1 MIITKKHL
9 PRRTFL
15 RGVGATLALPLLD
28 GMIPA
33 FTAVGKAAARPAVRM
48 GTFYLPN
55 GMIMPNWTPKTVGAD
70 FEFSPTLKALEPF
83 RDRVLV
89 ISGLNSEP
97 AKALPDEGQGDHS
110 RGPGSF
116 LTGAHIKKSEG
127 ADIRSGVSLDQIA
140 ARELGKETQLASLEI
155 GLDSSEFPGA
165 CDIGYSCAYSG
176 TVSWRDATTPLPMEN
191 DPRRV
196 FERLFGA
203 SDSTDPRERRIQLE
217 KQRSLLDSVIP
228 DMNRLV
234 AGLGS
239 GDRVKLTQYLDS
251 VRDIER
257 RIQMT
262 EAQNS
267 KELPLMEQPGG
278 TPATFTEHVEI
289 MCDLLLLAFQ
299 TDMTRIF
306 TFMLGRE
313 QTGRVFPEIGI
324 PDGHHGLSHHGG
336 DPAKMAK
343 VSTINA
349 YAVQQF
355 AKFVEKLRTTP
366 DGDGSLLDHSMI
378 MYGAGISD
386 GNLHN
391 HNDLPILLV
400 GGGGGQIRGGRHLKY
415 APDTPL
421 MNLGATL
428 LDKMGIPFEHL
439 GDANGKLAELSAIS

>member
-1 MIITKKHL
+1 MIITGKCL

-15 RGVGATLALPLLD
+15 RGVGAALALPLLD
-28 GMIPA
+28 GMLPA
-33 FTAVGKAAARPAVRM
+33 GRAATASPLRLGI
-48 GTFYLPN
+48 FYIPN
-55 GMIMPNWTPKTVGAD
+55 GVIVRDWTPKTFGPD
-70 FEFSPTLKALEPF
+70 FEFSPILRPLEPL

-89 ISGLNSEP
+89 LSGLNCEP
-97 AKALPDEGQGDHS
+97 AKAIRDEGQGDHS

-127 ADIRSGVSLDQIA
+127 AEIRSGVSLDQIA
-140 ARELGKETQLASLEI
+140 AKELGKQTQVPSLEI

-176 TVSWRDATTPLPMEN
+176 TIAWRDATSPLPMEN

-203 SDSTDPRERRIQLE
+203 SDSTDPRDRKMRLE
-217 KQRSLLDSVIP
+217 QERSLLDSVMS
-228 DMNRLV
+228 DANRL
-234 AGLGS
+234 AGKLGS
-239 GDRVKLTQYLDS
+239 GDRVKLSQYLDS

-257 RIQMT
+257 RVQLT
-262 EAQNS
+262 EAQS
-267 KELPLMEQPGG
+267 SRELPLMQQPSSGI
-278 TPATFTEHVEI
+278 PATFTEHVEI
-289 MCDLLLLAFQ
+289 MSDLLLLAFQ

-313 QTGRVFPEIGI
+313 QTGRVYPEIGV
-324 PDGHHGLSHHGG
+324 PDGHHGLTHHGG
-336 DPAKMAK
+336 DPVKMAK
-343 VSTINA
+343 VSKINA
-349 YAVQQF
+349 HQIEML
-355 AKFVEKLRTTP
+355 AKFAEKMRKTP

-378 MYGAGISD
+378 LYGGGISD

-391 HNDLPILLV
+391 HNDLPILV
-400 GGGGGQIRGGRHLKY
+400 VGSGGGIKGGRHLKY

-428 LDKMGIPFEHL
+428 LGKMGIPFEHL
-439 GDANGKLAELSAIS
+439 GDANGTLKELTNVA

>member
-1 MIITKKHL
+1 MIITKTFL

-28 GMIPA
+28 GMFPA
-33 FTAVGKAAARPAVRM
+33 FTSIAKAAAKPAMRLGVW
-48 GTFYLPN
+48 YLPN
-55 GMIMPNWTPKTVGAD
+55 GVIIPSWTPKAIGSGY
-70 FEFSPTLKALEPF
+70 EFSPILKPLEPL
-83 RDRVLV
+83 RDHVLV
-89 ISGLNSEP
+89 LSGLNSEP

-116 LTGAHIKKSEG
+116 LTGAHVKKSEG
-127 ADIRSGVSLDQIA
+127 ADIRAGVSLDQIA

-176 TVSWRDATTPLPMEN
+176 TVSWRDARTPLPMEN

-203 SDSTDPRERRIQLE
+203 SDSTDPRERQTQNE
-217 KQRSLLDSVIP
+217 KERSLLDSVLP
-228 DMNRLV
+228 DVDRLANRL
-234 AGLGS
+234 GPS
-239 GDRVKLTQYLDS
+239 DRVKLSQYLDS
-251 VRDIER
+251 VRDIEQ
-257 RIQMT
+257 RISMA

-267 KELPLMEQPGG
+267 KELPLMAQPDG
-278 TPATFTEHVEI
+278 TPSTFTDHVGI
-289 MCDLLLLAFQ
+289 MSDLLLLAFQ

-313 QTGRVFPEIGI
+313 QTGRVYPEIGI
-324 PDGHHGLSHHGG
+324 PDGHHGLSHHAG
-336 DPAKMAK
+336 DPVKIAK
-343 VSTINA
+343 VAKINTHQ
-349 YAVQQF
+349 VELL
-355 AKFVEKLRTTP
+355 AKFAEKLRTTP

-378 MYGAGISD
+378 IYGGGISD

-391 HNDLPILLV
+391 HNDLPIVLV
-400 GGGGGQIRGGRHLKY
+400 GGGGAQIHGGRHLQF
-415 APDTPL
+415 APTTPL

-439 GDANGKLAELSAIS
+439 GDATGRLAELSAIS